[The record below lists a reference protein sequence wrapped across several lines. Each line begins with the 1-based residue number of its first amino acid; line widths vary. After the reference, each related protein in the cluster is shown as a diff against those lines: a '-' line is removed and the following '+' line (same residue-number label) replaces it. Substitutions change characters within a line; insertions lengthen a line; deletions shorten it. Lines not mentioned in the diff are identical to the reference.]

1 MKKIIFASNNP
12 HKLIEV
18 RRIFDKYKVLSL
30 KEIGFEQEI
39 VEDGLTFEENAL
51 IKARTVMDYVKTHLK
66 FTYGVLAD
74 DSGLSV
80 EVLGGAPG
88 VYSARYAGDGDD
100 EHNND
105 KLLSVLDGEKNR
117 KAKFICCMVY
127 YVDKNTHFTVTGE
140 TEGEILYKR
149 EGKNGFGYDPIF
161 FSYDLNKSMGIASD
175 EEKNSV
181 SHRSRALKEIVKFI
195 K

>member
-66 FTYGVLAD
+66 FI
-74 DSGLSV
+74 
-80 EVLGGAPG
+80 LG
-88 VYSARYAGDGDD
+88 
-100 EHNND
+100 
-105 KLLSVLDGEKNR
+105 
-117 KAKFICCMVY
+117 I
-127 YVDKNTHFTVTGE
+127 
-140 TEGEILYKR
+140 
-149 EGKNGFGYDPIF
+149 
-161 FSYDLNKSMGIASD
+161 
-175 EEKNSV
+175 
-181 SHRSRALKEIVKFI
+181 
-195 K
+195 